1 MAQFLVKVA
10 DEQGHLRQQVEH
22 GYSEAEVHDRFTQQG
37 YLVYWVKPRTL
48 LSTGGGQ
55 FGRRGRLRQS
65 TFLIFNQQ
73 FLTLIKAG
81 LPILTALDL
90 LIKRQRDKALLQ
102 LLENVRERVRGGE
115 LLSDA
120 FAAQQVFPKMYTTTL
135 LAGEKSGNMEEVLG
149 RYISYQ
155 RMVQTFRKK
164 LLVSLVYP
172 ALLVSVVTLMLIF
185 LITYVVPKFAD
196 LFNNLGAQL
205 PAITVFMLSLGLNA
219 QKYAW
224 VVLLVGA
231 AAIFLLWR
239 WKHSDQG
246 AQRIDRFLLSLPL
259 IGEIRLKYQV
269 ANFSRILGTLLQGGL
284 PLVPAME
291 TAGESMSSRQ
301 MLNGVTAA
309 AERVKEGQ
317 SLAHSLEAQ
326 KLFPDLAVEMLEVGE
341 STGALPAMLAS
352 VAEFYEEDVQTALS
366 AAMALIEPMILII
379 MAVFVGGILI
389 SLYMPIFTLGTGD
402 RSRRTGTRA
411 RYRAALSLRI
421 RRSERFPVA
430 PRSVREDPCAP
441 DVPL

>member
-37 YLVYWVKPRTL
+37 YLVYWVKPRTI
-48 LSTGGGQ
+48 LSRGGGQ
-55 FGRRGRLRQS
+55 RSGKLRQS

-90 LIKRQRDKALLQ
+90 LIKRQRDKFLLQ
-102 LLENVRERVRGGE
+102 RLENVRERVKGGE

-135 LAGEKSGNMEEVLG
+135 LAGEKSGNMEEVLS
-149 RYISYQ
+149 RYIAYQ

-172 ALLVSVVTLMLIF
+172 ALLVSVVTVMLIF

-205 PAITVFMLSLGLNA
+205 PAITVFMLAVGLNA

-224 VVLLVGA
+224 VVLLVLVVA
-231 AAIFLLWR
+231 VVLLLR
-239 WKHSDQG
+239 WKQSDRG
-246 AQRIDRFLLSLPL
+246 AERIDKFLLSLPL
-259 IGEIRLKYQV
+259 LGEIRLKYQV
-269 ANFSRILGTLLQGGL
+269 ANFSRILATLLQGGL

-291 TAGESMSSRQ
+291 TAGASMSSRQ
-301 MLNGVTAA
+301 ILKGILT
-309 AERVKEGQ
+309 
-317 SLAHSLEAQ
+317 
-326 KLFPDLAVEMLEVGE
+326 
-341 STGALPAMLAS
+341 AS
-352 VAEFYEEDVQTALS
+352 V
-366 AAMALIEPMILII
+366 
-379 MAVFVGGILI
+379 
-389 SLYMPIFTLGTGD
+389 
-402 RSRRTGTRA
+402 
-411 RYRAALSLRI
+411 
-421 RRSERFPVA
+421 
-430 PRSVREDPCAP
+430 
-441 DVPL
+441 